1 MLAVTH
7 QISLNLSEQQ
17 VLKDSTQLKVL
28 VVVSTKENEKH
39 PLVN

>member
-28 VVVSTKENEKH
+28 GVVSTKENEKH